1 MHFMGNLR
9 LSTGI
14 RFGLVTSGLQILIGL
29 ALFFAGLVDY
39 SGETSGWVSFLV
51 LLLGLYLA
59 SEHFKKQNENYL
71 GTKDMIV
78 ISLWLGILVG
88 IISGIY
94 AVVYMQMDPTIIEK
108 TMNMTEARLEGQGVS
123 DEQIKMTLNMM
134 EKFFSPGYLI
144 AASLLM
150 NLIFS
155 VFIGTILGL
164 ILKKERPIFD

>member
-1 MHFMGNLR
+1 
-9 LSTGI
+9 
-14 RFGLVTSGLQILIGL
+14 
-29 ALFFAGLVDY
+29 
-39 SGETSGWVSFLV
+39 
-51 LLLGLYLA
+51 
-59 SEHFKKQNENYL
+59 
-71 GTKDMIV
+71 
-78 ISLWLGILVG
+78 
-88 IISGIY
+88 
-94 AVVYMQMDPTIIEK
+94 MQMDPTIVEK
-108 TMNMTEARLEGQGVS
+108 TMNMTEARLEEQGVS